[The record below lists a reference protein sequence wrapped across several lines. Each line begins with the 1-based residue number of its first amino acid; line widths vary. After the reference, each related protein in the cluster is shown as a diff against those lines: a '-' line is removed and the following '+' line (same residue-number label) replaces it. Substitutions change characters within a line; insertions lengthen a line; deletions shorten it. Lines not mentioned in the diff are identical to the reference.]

1 MDARTTATF
10 DPSTDAASFRGALG
24 TFVTG
29 ITLVTTDSPEGPVG
43 IVANSFASVSL
54 DPPLVLWSPAK
65 ASKRFEHFAGS
76 RRFAIHVL
84 SADQRGVCAA
94 FAKSKTAF
102 DTVTWN
108 KSHCGMPLIDGAL
121 ATFEC
126 NLHATH
132 DAGDHVIVVGEV
144 TRCTHSEGTPLVFT
158 AASTGSLPK
167 PDRLLRPN
175 TFGGRRKRAGGKAP
189 NKKMECRASRTAE

>member
-1 MDARTTATF
+1 MDTSTTASF
-10 DPSTDAASFRGALG
+10 DPSADADSFRGALG

-29 ITLVTTDSPEGPVG
+29 VTVVTTDSPEGPVA

-84 SADQRGVCAA
+84 SADQRDVCAA
-94 FAKSKTAF
+94 IVRSKTAIN
-102 DTVTWN
+102 DIPTHL
-108 KSHCGMPLIDGAL
+108 SHCGMPIIEGAL

-126 NLHATH
+126 NLEATH
-132 DAGDHVIVVGEV
+132 DAGDHVIVVGRV
-144 TRCTHSEGTPLVFT
+144 TKAHHKGGAPLVFH
-158 AASTGSLPK
+158 AGKYGS
-167 PDRLLRPN
+167 
-175 TFGGRRKRAGGKAP
+175 FS
-189 NKKMECRASRTAE
+189 EV